1 MTHDTP
7 KTHKKKTTQDYHQK
21 HHLNVETQVEQ
32 SQSQIV
38 HSKSQNINTN
48 KTKSPSSE
56 TLLSLYP
63 ADYYQQNLPQ
73 LVPLLVVQPLCNT
86 LLSDTAELISS
97 SSNVLYENCD
107 QSQFS
112 YNTLERSSPS
122 YSVTKL

>member
-7 KTHKKKTTQDYHQK
+7 KTQQKKTTPDYHQK
-21 HHLNVETQVEQ
+21 HHLNVETQAEQ

-38 HSKSQNINTN
+38 QSKSQNINN
-48 KTKSPSSE
+48 SKTKSPSSE
-56 TLLSLYP
+56 TLVNLYSS
-63 ADYYQQNLPQ
+63 DYYQHNFPP
-73 LVPLLVVQPLCNT
+73 LVPLPVVQPVCNT

-107 QSQFS
+107 QPQFS
-112 YNTLERSSPS
+112 YNAFERSSPS